1 MLIALYIGRCISNL
15 GVVFLNEDNK
25 GKALRLFMLGGV
37 IFSMH
42 FGSSSMIWPMTWG
55 KESGSSVIIA
65 FFGVFLTALLFPLL
79 GYVALSKG
87 NGTFYSMVC
96 RISRPLALVFCGT
109 TMLVLGP
116 LFVIPRMS
124 AAAWDAFVQISGF
137 PNASFVPGFIFS
149 VLYYIVV
156 YWFISKRSQTINKI
170 GKILLPILLVSVS
183 AIISKGIISPISPV
197 LPPVYSEPPFAYGFR
212 EGYATLELPCA
223 LVYATIIIS
232 ELKRKGFEG
241 KALERNLY
249 MVGIMGIGILS
260 LVHFGHMLVGSHA
273 AGVYAD
279 LKYASLYAAVVVNL
293 WGKAGGIIFN
303 IALLFASFTAAIGI
317 SVSTASYFEEVSNS
331 KISYKQGAILTLF
344 ISMLISSM
352 GLSAIVEFITPMLN
366 VVYPSAIVMT
376 LYYSLLGE
384 IESKPAVFTSYK
396 YAFTASFAW
405 GIVEGIQGYMKMF
418 GADLN
423 EMDLFISKM
432 PLSQYGLGWICI
444 AAIFA
449 ALGFATGRISSKNY
463 AGGDFQ
469 KAHASSK

>member
-1 MLIALYIGRCISNL
+1 MNAG
-15 GVVFLNEDNK
+15 NK
-25 GKALRLFMLGGV
+25 GKILKLFMLGGV

-55 KESGSSVIIA
+55 KESGSSVIMA
-65 FFGVFLTALLFPLL
+65 FGGIFLTALLFPLL

-87 NGTFYSMVC
+87 NGTFYSIVC
-96 RISRPLALVFCGT
+96 RISKPMALIFCGT

-137 PNASFVPGFIFS
+137 ANTSFVPGFIFS
-149 VLYYIVV
+149 IIYYIIV

-170 GKILLPILLVSVS
+170 GKILLPVLLVSVS
-183 AIISKGIISPISPV
+183 AIISKGILSPISPV
-197 LPPVYSEPPFAYGFR
+197 LPPVYSEPAFAYGFR

-232 ELKRKGFEG
+232 ELKHRGLEG
-241 KALERNLY
+241 KNLEKNLY
-249 MVGIMGIGILS
+249 IVGILGIGILS
-260 LVHFGHMLVGSHA
+260 LVHFGHMVVGSHA
-273 AGVYAD
+273 AGVYKD

-293 WGKAGGIIFN
+293 WGQAGGIIFN

-317 SVSTASYFEEVSNS
+317 SVSTASYFEEITNS
-331 KISYKQGAILTLF
+331 KISYAKGAAGTLF
-344 ISMLISSM
+344 VSMLISSM

-376 LYYSLLGE
+376 LYYSLLGQ
-384 IESKPAVFTSYK
+384 IESKPAVFASYK

-405 GIVEGIQGYMKMF
+405 GIVEGIQGYMNMF
-418 GADLN
+418 GARSNMLD
-423 EMDLFISKM
+423 MFISKM
-432 PLSQYGLGWICI
+432 PLSEYGLGWICT

-449 ALGFATGRISSKNY
+449 ALGFIARNLRQGSPKY
-463 AGGDFQ
+463 ACGDIQ
-469 KAHASSK
+469 KAQAQSK